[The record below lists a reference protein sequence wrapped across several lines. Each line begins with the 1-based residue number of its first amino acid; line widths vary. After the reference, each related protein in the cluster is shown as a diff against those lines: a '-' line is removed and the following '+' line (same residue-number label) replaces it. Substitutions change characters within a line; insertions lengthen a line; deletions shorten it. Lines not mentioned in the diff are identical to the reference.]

1 MIVRDALDSSA
12 LECETFTMTPSM
24 QESAFQRPEAR
35 VEWNRFLRGRFM
47 VFDGPDGSGKSTQFK
62 MFSNWVRGHWSVPVT
77 EVREPGGTSIGEQI
91 RTILLDPKNDPMTVR
106 CEMLLY
112 MASRAQLLAERI
124 RPALEAGHLVLS
136 DRFVSSTL
144 AYQGTAGGLSRDEII
159 SVARVAVGDLW
170 PHNIVIF
177 DVDVATAAKRLNPL
191 LDRMEQKGAIF
202 HERVRQGYL
211 QQAREDPKRVTVL
224 DATRDQ
230 DRVFGDLLQA
240 LTLHAQ
246 AYGPTVGTPTS

>member
-1 MIVRDALDSSA
+1 
-12 LECETFTMTPSM
+12 M
-24 QESAFQRPEAR
+24 QEPPSETPDERLELDR
-35 VEWNRFLRGRFM
+35 YLRGRFM
-47 VFDGPDGSGKSTQFK
+47 VFDGPDGCGKSTQFK
-62 MFSNWVRGHWSVPVT
+62 MFSNWVKGHWNIPVT
-77 EVREPGGTSIGEQI
+77 EVREPGGTDIGEQI
-91 RTILLDPKNDPMTVR
+91 RAILLDPKNDPMTVR

-112 MASRAQLLAERI
+112 MASRAQLLEERI

-144 AYQGTAGGLSRDEII
+144 AYQGTAGGVAREEII
-159 SVARVAVGDLW
+159 SVAKVALGNLW

-177 DVDVATAAKRLNPL
+177 DVDVPTAAKRLNPL

-211 QQAREDPKRVTVL
+211 QQAREDPERVTVL

-230 DRVFGDLLQA
+230 DAVFGDLLQFVTNQA
-240 LTLHAQ
+240 RAITRAAATSAQ
-246 AYGPTVGTPTS
+246 G